1 MILTRC
7 CRRLFHYSNLHHLKG
22 AKQKSSIKQEPPE
35 LQEHKPSIEL
45 ISAPSMELSLQS
57 EKLRSPLRARPILAM
72 PSQAV
77 SAHIPYLTHTKDRSC
92 RAVTDLPQLCTAPS
106 YGNSREEEGSEI
118 SLQHCFDAPAKL
130 QTRCFHRSGAATSG
144 VQHSWG
150 LLGNHRSNKV
160 QFLIRAI
167 YSLNKGS
174 IQQRR

>member
-35 LQEHKPSIEL
+35 LQEPKPSIEL
-45 ISAPSMELSLQS
+45 ISALSMALSLQS
-57 EKLRSPLRARPILAM
+57 EKLRSPLRARHILTM
-72 PSQAV
+72 SSQAV
-77 SAHIPYLTHTKDRSC
+77 SAHIPYLTHTKDS
-92 RAVTDLPQLCTAPS
+92 TDPAELLQTCPALHSPSAPS
-106 YGNSREEEGSEI
+106 CGNSRGVEGSEI
-118 SLQHCFDAPAKL
+118 SLQHGFDAPAKL
-130 QTRCFHRSGAATSG
+130 QTGAATSR

-160 QFLIRAI
+160 QFLIRVI